1 MDKEKVKEKMGVWKK
16 RLAFLKPWNMDEEDQ
31 DDDLEIRS
39 MQANDT
45 SREAREESPEFI
57 WFKGKNG
64 KIYLAGGI
72 AALVLL
78 VAGGFWYYSGHHL
91 FTEYVVTST
100 AESLDIAG
108 TQYAML
114 GDSVIKYSPDGV
126 FCVDSHNTSKWSV
139 AYSMQSP
146 IIDICKN
153 TMVVAE
159 QQGNQ
164 VYVMNEKGPM
174 GNFETDLPVLKA
186 CVSAQG
192 VVALVQEDDPVT
204 WVNLY
209 DCNGT
214 KLAGVKTTMED
225 SGYPL
230 DAAITE
236 NGEKLMVSFLGVAQ
250 GELKGRIAFYDFSS
264 GLANGDNC
272 LTGILDYPGQIFPE
286 VYFADSSTPV
296 GLWDHGFAV
305 FGDGESLEE
314 KRSVSFESEIV
325 SSFHDEEYVG
335 FVFHNEAE
343 DCRYRMELYRYSG
356 RRSMEQ
362 EFDCDYQEVKMDSG
376 KILLYDA
383 KNCTVYSTSGAQ
395 NFATDYEKQ
404 VEYFGKVPGYR
415 RYLVITNDSMDRIR
429 IS

>member
-45 SREAREESPEFI
+45 SREAREESPEFT

-64 KIYLAGGI
+64 KLYLAGGI

-114 GDSVIKYSPDGV
+114 GSSVIKYSPDGV
-126 FCVDSHNTSKWSV
+126 FCVDSHNTAKWSV

-236 NGEKLMVSFLGVAQ
+236 NGEKLMVSFLGVTQ
-250 GELKGRIAFYDFSS
+250 GELKGRVAFYDFSS
-264 GLANGDNC
+264 GLANGDNS
-272 LTGILDYPGQIFPE
+272 LTGILDIRDRFFRKSILRTVPLRW
-286 VYFADSSTPV
+286 DSGITALLCLATENP
-296 GLWDHGFAV
+296 
-305 FGDGESLEE
+305 
-314 KRSVSFESEIV
+314 R
-325 SSFHDEEYVG
+325 
-335 FVFHNEAE
+335 
-343 DCRYRMELYRYSG
+343 
-356 RRSMEQ
+356 RRSAASLSRARLSAVSTMRSMWVSYFTTRQ
-362 EFDCDYQEVKMDSG
+362 RTAATGWSF
-376 KILLYDA
+376 
-383 KNCTVYSTSGAQ
+383 TVTAEGGPWSRSLTA
-395 NFATDYEKQ
+395 
-404 VEYFGKVPGYR
+404 
-415 RYLVITNDSMDRIR
+415 IIR
-429 IS
+429 K